1 MILLKLFY
9 EYFKVGLF
17 AVGGGMATIPFL
29 MDMAESKMN
38 ETCCIVCYLFH
49 RESLYAWASRY
60 VTISNAIINNVC
72 LVNAIGK

>member
-1 MILLKLFY
+1 
-9 EYFKVGLF
+9 
-17 AVGGGMATIPFL
+17 

-72 LVNAIGK
+72 LVNALGK